1 MDLLEVTLT
10 ADVKVIAETLS
21 RIGIANKKDK
31 ILYPSCYLY
40 DIGDKYYIAHFKQ
53 IFTLTRE
60 DAFDNM
66 LEEDYARRNGIA
78 FLLRQWGLIEVEDD
92 KIEDRSRFVFV
103 LPYPQKKDWKISHK
117 VRFSRNFSE
126 V

>member
-21 RIGIANKKDK
+21 RIGIGNKKDK

-40 DIGDKYYIAHFKQ
+40 EVDGKKCLAHFKQ
-53 IFTLTRE
+53 IFSLTRD

-66 LEEDYARRNGIA
+66 TEEDYARRNGIA
-78 FLLRQWGLIEVEDD
+78 FLLREWGLIEVDD
-92 KIEDRSRFVFV
+92 SKIENRSRFVFV
-103 LPYPQKKDWKISHK
+103 LPHPQKKSWKISHK
-117 VRFSRNFSE
+117 VRFNRNICD
-126 V
+126 